1 MTSPCVN
8 NGTIFRLADTHRQ
21 KTWEEKDQSSRH
33 FVSPEWKSEVISW
46 KRFNRTS
53 LDIHRLSLF

>member
-1 MTSPCVN
+1 MTSSCVN
-8 NGTIFRLADTHRQ
+8 NDTFFRLAHAHRP
-21 KTWEEKDQSSRH
+21 KTREEKDQTSRH